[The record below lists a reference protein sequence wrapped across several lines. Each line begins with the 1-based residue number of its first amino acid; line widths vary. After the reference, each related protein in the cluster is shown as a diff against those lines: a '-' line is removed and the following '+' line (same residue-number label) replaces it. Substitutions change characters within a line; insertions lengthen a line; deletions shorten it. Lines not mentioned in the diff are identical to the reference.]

1 MTTSRRKQRIGTV
14 VSGKM
19 QKSIVVEVAW
29 SSRHPVYKKSIRRVT
44 RFMAHDEDGSA
55 KLGDTVRIEETRPLS
70 ARKRWRLVEILKKG
84 DVAELRPEDI
94 DSGEAERAKDA
105 GDARVGGAGGEGAAE
120 KKR

>member
-19 QKSIVVEVAW
+19 QKSILVEVAW
-29 SSRHPVYKKSIRRVT
+29 ASRHPVYKKSIRRVT
-44 RFMAHDEDGSA
+44 RFMAHDEDGAA

-70 ARKRWRLVEILKKG
+70 ARKRWRLVEVLKKG

-94 DSGEAERAKDA
+94 DSGEAEPGKAADDERAREAD
-105 GDARVGGAGGEGAAE
+105 GEGAAE

>member
-94 DSGEAERAKDA
+94 DSGEAERGKDA

>member
-14 VSGKM
+14 VSDKM

-44 RFMAHDEDGSA
+44 RFMAHDEDGAA

-70 ARKRWRLVEILKKG
+70 ARKRWRLIEVVKKG
-84 DVAELRPEDI
+84 DVAEVRPEDI
-94 DSGEAERAKDA
+94 DPVEAP
-105 GDARVGGAGGEGAAE
+105 VTPVAE
-120 KKR
+120 EQR